1 MLKSANILLP
11 VAKVIKSFG
20 TKGGLLI
27 RFAPSLQFEINK
39 KRPVFIY
46 FDGLPVPFF
55 IETLEEKGTEKAF
68 VILEGID
75 SLALAAEVEGEF
87 VYAEK
92 PAGKKSGKKGKE
104 EIFSPDS
111 LTGFSVYDADN
122 NMVGRISAFYDYPGN
137 PCVGVIPAGSKEEK
151 LLPLHEDLIL
161 DFNPKK
167 EQIALDL
174 PSGLLDI

>member
-1 MLKSANILLP
+1 M
-11 VAKVIKSFG
+11 G
-20 TKGGLLI
+20 C
-27 RFAPSLQFEINK
+27 RF
-39 KRPVFIY
+39 
-46 FDGLPVPFF
+46 PFL

-122 NMVGRISAFYDYPGN
+122 NLVGSISAFYDYPGN
-137 PCVGVIPAGSKEEK
+137 PCVGVVPAGSKEEK
-151 LLPLHEDLIL
+151 LLPFHEDFIL

-167 EQIALDL
+167 SKLLWIYHTR
-174 PSGLLDI
+174 LLDI